1 MTRETDLLL
10 DLAEAMEFREKN
22 PLILDCNGTMPD
34 VNLSKYTLA
43 TPEALEFLAKQGYD
57 SFVFIGLESLS
68 KENAMA
74 LASWDAFLCFS
85 NIGHLDNEIAAIL
98 VAGGNQLHF
107 DGLLEIDVELAR
119 ELAKL
124 NNVLGLS
131 LNRLSIEVAAELA
144 QHTHEL
150 DLSLTTSP
158 SDYVLHTLCGH
169 AGHRLGVHWE
179 RAHGSPACNFL
190 SSNQSKKVFVMPR
203 LIEETGQWLEN
214 VYIGDA
220 DFYPDSLTPEN
231 GIIRVL

>member
-1 MTRETDLLL
+1 MTRKTNVLL
-10 DLAEAMEFREKN
+10 DLAEAIEFREKN
-22 PLILDCNGTMPD
+22 PPALDHNGMMPD
-34 VNLSKYTLA
+34 VNLSKYTQA
-43 TPEALEFLAKQGYD
+43 TPDALGFLAKQGYD

-74 LASWDAFLCFS
+74 LASWDGFFCFS
-85 NIGHLDNEIAAIL
+85 NIGYLDNEIATIL
-98 VAGGNQLHF
+98 VAGGNALHF
-107 DGLLEIDVELAR
+107 DDLWEIDVELAR
-119 ELAKL
+119 KLAKL

-131 LNRLSIEVAAELA
+131 LNSLSNEVAIELA

-150 DLSLTTSP
+150 DLNLKTPP
-158 SDYVLHTLCGH
+158 SDYVLHTLCSH
-169 AGHRLGVHWE
+169 AGYRLGAHWE

-190 SSNQSKKVFVMPR
+190 SSNQRKKVFVIPR
-203 LIEETGQWLEN
+203 LIKETGQWLEN